1 MRLNA
6 VALYIMLTCSMV
18 LLAPTSVSVKPQTP
32 SLRGTYTLDAAAS
45 DDVNKAIDAAV
56 KGIRGGLTR
65 GAVRSGLREINVAYE
80 QISISYTEAEVGIA
94 TDQRQPL
101 RTPVDGA
108 PVDWTREDGEKVKVS
123 TVWDSGKLIRTF
135 KKVGAGQRINT
146 YIISA
151 DGKKL
156 TMQVS
161 VTSTYL
167 PQPLTYKL
175 VYQRSN

>member
-6 VALYIMLTCSMV
+6 VALYIMLPCSMV

-32 SLRGTYTLDAAAS
+32 SLQGTYTLDAAAS
-45 DDVNKAIDAAV
+45 DDVDKAIDAAV
-56 KGIRGGLTR
+56 KELSVLTR
-65 GAVRSGLREINVAYE
+65 ATARSRLRKINVSYK
-80 QISISYTEAEVGIA
+80 QISISYTEAEVSIA

-101 RTPVDGA
+101 RTPVNGA
-108 PVDWTREDGEKVKVS
+108 PVDWTREDGEKLKVS
-123 TVWDSGKLIRTF
+123 TVWDSGKLKRTF
-135 KKVGAGQRINT
+135 KAEAGQRINT

-151 DGKKL
+151 DGKTL

-161 VTSTYL
+161 VTSTHL

-175 VYQRSN
+175 VYQRRN

>member
-6 VALYIMLTCSMV
+6 VALYIMLPCSMM

-32 SLRGTYTLDAAAS
+32 SLQGTYTLDAVAS
-45 DDVNKAIDAAV
+45 DDVDKAIDAAV
-56 KGIRGGLTR
+56 KGIRGYFTR
-65 GAVRSGLREINVAYE
+65 RAVDSGLRKVNVAYK
-80 QISISYTEAEVGIA
+80 QISISYTEAEVSIA
-94 TDQRQPL
+94 IEQRQPL
-101 RTPVDGA
+101 RTPVNGA

-123 TVWDSGKLIRTF
+123 TVWESSNLKRTF
-135 KKVGAGQRINT
+135 TVKEGQRINT

-151 DGKKL
+151 DGKTL

-161 VTSTYL
+161 VTGDYL
-167 PQPLTYKL
+167 QPPLTYKL